1 MNGYWNFHH
10 NRSLSHD
17 AAHGELGEAN
27 LGLFECSAEEYL
39 EDCGGS
45 ARAGVSGRVRQHCY
59 PSRSPYPGVAHGGSA
74 AACGGPQLIGRST
87 ASVQC
92 PANAR
97 RASRCAPPWTGQPV
111 QRAAGRRPGRR
122 GWVGCAGRAAPSAA
136 AVACWDRLE
145 LVLAGRAVARL
156 PGCPGRSCARPL
168 VTCSAHVPFAGV
180 PGNDRSRRCRG

>member
-17 AAHGELGEAN
+17 AAHSELGEAN
-27 LGLFECSAEEYL
+27 LGLFECSAEEYS

-59 PSRSPYPGVAHGGSA
+59 PSRSPHPGVAHGGSA

-87 ASVQC
+87 ASVRC

-97 RASRCAPPWTGQPV
+97 RASRCAPS
-111 QRAAGRRPGRR
+111 RAAAGICPLASLEPRAPTFTDSEPRR
-122 GWVGCAGRAAPSAA
+122 GIPPREVVQIADFARDAAP
-136 AVACWDRLE
+136 
-145 LVLAGRAVARL
+145 
-156 PGCPGRSCARPL
+156 
-168 VTCSAHVPFAGV
+168 
-180 PGNDRSRRCRG
+180 

>member
-27 LGLFECSAEEYL
+27 LGLFECSAEEYS

-45 ARAGVSGRVRQHCY
+45 TRAGVSGRVRQHCY
-59 PSRSPYPGVAHGGSA
+59 PSRSPYPGVAATMPGQPPGAVAASPQARAWPAGVPAVLLTATVRGGAAGSA
-74 AACGGPQLIGRST
+74 GCRP
-87 ASVQC
+87 
-92 PANAR
+92 PARPAR
-97 RASRCAPPWTGQPV
+97 MGWLRGARCAVCG
-111 QRAAGRRPGRR
+111 
-122 GWVGCAGRAAPSAA
+122 

-156 PGCPGRSCARPL
+156 PG
-168 VTCSAHVPFAGV
+168 
-180 PGNDRSRRCRG
+180 